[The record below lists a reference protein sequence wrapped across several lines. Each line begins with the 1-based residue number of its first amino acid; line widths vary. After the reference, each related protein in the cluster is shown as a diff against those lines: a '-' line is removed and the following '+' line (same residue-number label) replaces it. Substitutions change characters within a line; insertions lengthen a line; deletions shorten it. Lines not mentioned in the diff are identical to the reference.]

1 MDFEKVASTM
11 TDGEIVAAINIF
23 CEEQQRR
30 KRVRRQKLIDNFRQ
44 AFFELRNVGITP
56 KYYEEPDE
64 CCSAVYIEDWDGFYF
79 E

>member
-1 MDFEKVASTM
+1 M

-44 AFFELRNVGITP
+44 AFFELRNVGIIP
-56 KYYEEPDE
+56 KYYEDSE
-64 CCSAVYIEDWDGFYF
+64 CSAVYVEDWDNF
-79 E
+79 EFD